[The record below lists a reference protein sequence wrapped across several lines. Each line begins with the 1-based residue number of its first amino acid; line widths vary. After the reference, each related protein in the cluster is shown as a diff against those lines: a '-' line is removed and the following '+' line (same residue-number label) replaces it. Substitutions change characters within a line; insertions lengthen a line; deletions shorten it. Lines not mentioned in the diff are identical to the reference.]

1 MILDRRLPSAVTLD
15 PGSHQDQPRQGHWHR
30 LVRVSGQLVVLLS
43 SAQLRVRPS
52 SERGCSVPSAYLLA
66 DHRCQ
71 APYARG
77 SARSGSAGARALQG
91 RCLARGK
98 PAVGRHDGLR
108 DGKGGDTRDGQPG
121 LPVVSGRG
129 YGENFCLSQEHGK

>member
-71 APYARG
+71 APVRPRVRQIG
-77 SARSGSAGARALQG
+77 
-91 RCLARGK
+91 
-98 PAVGRHDGLR
+98 VGRSQSFTGA
-108 DGKGGDTRDGQPG
+108 
-121 LPVVSGRG
+121 LPR
-129 YGENFCLSQEHGK
+129 